1 MGQRSL
7 QGFKEGLEAG
17 HILSLE
23 HLLNSLIWE
32 TFEACE
38 LLDDARV
45 YIACYSSCCY
55 GGWRTKWMCLIT
67 NDEGIVRAVDR
78 PHCPGHW
85 WLRPY
90 QVHETKQGLRFNTK
104 EAAEYTH
111 GIFVRPTQR
120 AFGWPWTG
128 GTPQPVGLVARD
140 HLMAVYSAVK
150 RATKGLQRETVAMAV
165 ANVGEGH
172 AQRDAAGKRGTASGL
187 LVEAGIHP
195 WV

>member
-1 MGQRSL
+1 MTQGSTSLATRAAAMVAGAQNGCASSPTMKALSEPWIGPTAPGIGGCDHTRCTRPSKGSGLIQR
-7 QGFKEGLEAG
+7 K
-17 HILSLE
+17 
-23 HLLNSLIWE
+23 
-32 TFEACE
+32 
-38 LLDDARV
+38 
-45 YIACYSSCCY
+45 
-55 GGWRTKWMCLIT
+55 
-67 NDEGIVRAVDR
+67 R
-78 PHCPGHW
+78 PS
-85 WLRPY
+85 
-90 QVHETKQGLRFNTK
+90 
-104 EAAEYTH
+104 TH
-111 GIFVRPTQR
+111 GIFVRPTRR